1 MSALDGRAGL
11 VTGAASGIGRASAI
25 ALAGAGGSV
34 VVSDLAARRADGEET
49 VARIEATGGTAT
61 FVDCDVSSAADC
73 QALVDVTLERYG
85 RLDFAHNNAGI
96 DHQALLVETDD
107 ADFQRVLAVN
117 LWGVFWGMKA
127 QIAAMAR
134 DGGGAIVNTSSLAG
148 VIGAPTL
155 GAYVAS
161 KHAVLGLTRTAAK
174 EYAAQGIRVNAICP
188 AAVRTGITDKLPPE
202 IHDVLPEIQAIKRYA
217 EPEEIA
223 AAVLWLCTDAASFV
237 TGAAMP
243 IDGGATA

>member
-1 MSALDGRAGL
+1 VERVSALEGRAGL

-25 ALAGAGGSV
+25 ALARVGA
-34 VVSDLAARRADGEET
+34 R
-49 VARIEATGGTAT
+49 
-61 FVDCDVSSAADC
+61 
-73 QALVDVTLERYG
+73 
-85 RLDFAHNNAGI
+85 
-96 DHQALLVETDD
+96 
-107 ADFQRVLAVN
+107 
-117 LWGVFWGMKA
+117 
-127 QIAAMAR
+127 
-134 DGGGAIVNTSSLAG
+134 G

-174 EYAAQGIRVNAICP
+174 EYAGHGIRVNAICP
-188 AAVRTGITDKLPPE
+188 AAVRTAITDKLPPE
-202 IHDVLPEIQAIKRYA
+202 IHDVLPEVQAIKRYA

-223 AAVLWLCTDAASFV
+223 AAVLWLCSDAASFV

>member
-1 MSALDGRAGL
+1 MRAGL

-25 ALAGAGGSV
+25 AFAATGASV
-34 VVSDLAARRADGEET
+34 VVSDLESQREGGEET
-49 VARIEATGGTAT
+49 VSRIAAAGGTAT
-61 FVDCDVSSAADC
+61 FVTCDVAVAQEC
-73 QALVDVTLERYG
+73 QALVDATLEHYG

-96 DHQALLVETDD
+96 DHAALIVDTDD
-107 ADFQRVLAVN
+107 VDFERVLRVN
-117 LWGVFWGMKA
+117 VCGVWSGMKA
-127 QIAAMAR
+127 QIPAMI
-134 DGGGAIVNTSSLAG
+134 DGGGGAIVNTSSLAG

-161 KHAVLGLTRTAAK
+161 KHAVLGLTKTAAK
-174 EYAAQGIRVNAICP
+174 EHAAQNIRVNAICP

-223 AAVLWLCTDAASFV
+223 AAVVWLCSDAASFV
-237 TGAAMP
+237 TGVAMP
-243 IDGGATA
+243 VDGGATA

>member
-61 FVDCDVSSAADC
+61 FADCDVSSAADC